1 MDIYEKYYKKNNKHL
16 SKYLTKIL
24 LSIIFL
30 LVSIIYTKNDTNK
43 EYYKNIFFNDSIY
56 FTKVNNWY
64 QKYFGK
70 IVPIPDVT
78 INNTMEVFNQDL
90 TYQSKEKYLNGYI
103 LKVSDNYMVP
113 VLDSGIIVF
122 LGEKESY
129 GNTCIV
135 QGNNGVDI
143 WYSNIDIN
151 NLSLYDYVKKGDN
164 LAATLDNNLYLV
176 FMKDNNYITYEEYYS
191 N

>member
-30 LVSIIYTKNDTNK
+30 LVSIIYTKNDANK

-78 INNTMEVFNQDL
+78 SNNTLEVFNQDL
-90 TYQSKEKYLNGYI
+90 SYQTKEKYLNGYI
-103 LKVSDNYMVP
+103 LKVSDNYLVP

-122 LGEKESY
+122 LGSKDSY

-135 QGNNGVDI
+135 QGNDGVDI

-151 NLSLYDYVKKGDN
+151 NLSLYDYVKSGET
-164 LAATLDNNLYLV
+164 LAPTLDNNLYLV
-176 FMKDNNYITYEEYYS
+176 FMKDNNYISYEEYYS